1 VSEPPAALAKFIVS
15 EKERWG
21 KIVNQAGL
29 AGTL

>member
-1 VSEPPAALAKFIVS
+1 VSPPLPDLAKFIVS

-21 KIVNQAGL
+21 KVVKQAGL